1 MVRHFPHAMD
11 VTLFNEACFENIFRP
26 PDDFGDA
33 FAFFDAEN
41 SGQRFVLDRDCGY
54 RFRKEM
60 PLTMGEQQDRLF
72 WMVDDSVRQARLIFA
87 DQRDTILPGNILGG
101 NDKELLPI
109 DAASK
114 SDVFDVAA
122 WNGAADSGAI
132 KHVGQ
137 GPIVDVESAPSD
149 LVVAFLARNR
159 PADNVAVSHAVV
171 APATSAPA
179 SCERDSED
187 RRNSRPRG

>member
-1 MVRHFPHAMD
+1 MIRHFPHAID
-11 VTLFNEACFENIFRP
+11 VTFFNEARFEDIFRA
-26 PDDFGDA
+26 PDDFGEA

-60 PLTMGEQQDRLF
+60 PVRMGEQQDRLL
-72 WMVDDSVRQARLIFA
+72 WMVDDSVSPPPVIF
-87 DQRDTILPGNILGG
+87 PGNILGG
-101 NDKELLPI
+101 NNNKLLPI
-109 DAASK
+109 APASK
-114 SDVFDVAA
+114 SDVLDFAA

-137 GPIVDVESAPSD
+137 GPIVDIESAPSD

-179 SCERDSED
+179 SCELDSED